1 MGIIKNLRNLQE
13 HADTE
18 EELTGGLRE
27 LFMQFWAAYMVVVGL
42 IIIAFCFYLGF
53 INYPEPYDFKIFGWG

>member
-13 HADTE
+13 NADTE

-27 LFMQFWAAYMVVVGL
+27 LFMQFWAGYMVVVGL
-42 IIIAFCFYLGF
+42 IIIAFFFYLWWIG
-53 INYPEPYDFKIFGWG
+53 YPEPYDFKIFGWG